1 MPRNVFV
8 NSGSSNYVQ
17 RIFVG
22 PHALNADEAGNSG
35 GNDAGPNPH
44 ELLLAA
50 LGACMSITVRM
61 YAERKRWPLQ
71 EVHVDLSY
79 ARVQTE
85 ESIGGKTGTGIVSGI
100 ETEISFRGDLTE
112 EQLQRLFEI
121 ANRCPIHRLLD
132 SPVPIHAKLRVAGR
146 P

>member
-1 MPRNVFV
+1 MPRDVFV
-8 NSGSSNYVQ
+8 KSGTSNYVQ
-17 RIFVG
+17 NISVG
-22 PHALNADEAGNSG
+22 PHALNADEPGDSG
-35 GNDAGPNPH
+35 GKDAGPNPH

-61 YAERKRWPLQ
+61 YAKRKQWPLH
-71 EVHVDLSY
+71 EVHIDLSY
-79 ARVQTE
+79 ARVQSE
-85 ESIGGKTGTGIVSGI
+85 ESIEGKTGTGIVGGI
-100 ETEISFRGDLTE
+100 ETEIYFRGDLTA

-121 ANRCPIHRLLD
+121 ANRCPIHRMLD

>member
-1 MPRNVFV
+1 MPRNVSV
-8 NSGSSNYVQ
+8 NSVSSNFVQ
-17 RIFVG
+17 NIFVG
-22 PHALNADEAGNSG
+22 PHALRADEPGDSG

-61 YAERKRWPLQ
+61 YAKRKQWPLQ

-79 ARVQTE
+79 ARVQSE
-85 ESIGGKTGTGIVSGI
+85 VSIEGKSGTRIVGGI

-121 ANRCPIHRLLD
+121 ANRCPIHRILD
-132 SPVPIHAKLRVAGR
+132 SPVPTHAKRRVGGR
-146 P
+146 L